1 MILTIIFG
9 WTAGLIDVQGE
20 FLCGNFKD
28 GEEIY
33 MEVPEGFE
41 RFYPNKVLLLLLQ
54 TIHGLRQAARAFWR
68 EL

>member
-9 WTAGLIDVQGE
+9 WTAGLIKVQGA

-33 MEVPEGFE
+33 MGVPEDSTS
-41 RFYPNKVLLLLLQ
+41 
-54 TIHGLRQAARAFWR
+54 TI
-68 EL
+68 ET